1 MKKALNVQ
9 IFSSMKNHA
18 LKQNAEIINFDSI
31 TKRRDIP
38 ISGRKRAETAL
49 WKAVIMQSVLD
60 VMSNSGRASDILAKK
75 IALEW
80 LDKKNKNFIVVC
92 GYADLD
98 PDWVLKKVF
107 FALENPRMW
116 RRECDLKKRVK
127 KQDEK

>member
-31 TKRRDIP
+31 TKRKDVP
-38 ISGRKRAETAL
+38 ISGRKRTEIAL

-75 IALEW
+75 VSLEW

-107 FALENPRMW
+107 FALENPRTW
-116 RRECDLKKRVK
+116 RRECDLKKK
-127 KQDEK
+127 FQKQDKK